1 MNISWT
7 ITNLER
13 RITDGFVTCAH
24 WKCEVADG
32 AVSEGIAE
40 MSYWNDG
47 DVLIPYEN
55 LAEQQVLDW
64 VCAGGIDKQDVE
76 KKLLAKVEA
85 KKIPILAIG
94 LPW

>member
-32 AVSEGIAE
+32 AVSESIIE

-47 DVLIPYEN
+47 HVVVPYED
-55 LAEQQVLDW
+55 LTEQEVLNW
-64 VCAGGIDKQDVE
+64 VWSSGIDKQDVE
-76 KKLLAKVEA
+76 KKLGARVEA
-85 KKIPILAIG
+85 KKTPVIQTG